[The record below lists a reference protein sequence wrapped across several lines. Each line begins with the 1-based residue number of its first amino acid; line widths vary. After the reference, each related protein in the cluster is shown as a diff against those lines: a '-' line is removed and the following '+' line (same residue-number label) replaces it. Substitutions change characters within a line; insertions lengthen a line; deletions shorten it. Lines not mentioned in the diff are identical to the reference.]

1 MSPPRI
7 VPPYPPMEARAVERL
22 PVGPEWQYE
31 PKWDGFR
38 CIGFRDGADVALQSK
53 SGQPLE
59 RYFPEIVDALRAVDA
74 DRFVVD
80 GELTMFVDS
89 EHSFDALLQR
99 IHPAA
104 TRVRELALAYP
115 AQYWLFD
122 MLVAPEGHVIVGD
135 PLERRRGE
143 LERFAKG
150 HVPVSSLLRVSPA
163 TRDLEKAEAWL
174 AESAG
179 AFDGVVAKLLD
190 RPYESG
196 TRDAMV
202 KIKRLRTADCVV
214 GGFRATASGD
224 GVGSLLLGLYDRDGL
239 LHYIGFTSA
248 FGAAERRSIYK
259 RLQPLIAAR
268 SFTGRAPGGPSR
280 WNRGKDTAWTP
291 VEPRLVLEVGFDR
304 VTGGRIRHGARALHW
319 RPDKPARSCTID
331 QLEARATGT
340 QA

>member
-1 MSPPRI
+1 MSAQRI
-7 VPPYPPMEARAVERL
+7 VPPYPPMEARSVERL

-38 CIGFRDGADVALQSK
+38 CLGFRDGGDVALQSK
-53 SGQPLE
+53 SGQRLE
-59 RYFPEIVDALRAVDA
+59 RYFPEVVDALRAVDA

-80 GELTMFVDS
+80 GELTVSVDS

-99 IHPAA
+99 IHPTA
-104 TRVRELALAYP
+104 TRVRELASTYP

-122 MLVAPEGHVIVGD
+122 LLVAPGGQDVAGD
-135 PLERRRGE
+135 SLQLRRRE
-143 LERFAKG
+143 LERFAEDYLPRSG
-150 HVPVSSLLRVSPA
+150 LIRVSPA
-163 TRDLEKAEAWL
+163 TRDVEEAEAWL
-174 AESAG
+174 AQSAG

-190 RPYESG
+190 RPYATG

-224 GVGSLLLGLYDRDGL
+224 GVGSLLLGLYDGHGL
-239 LHYIGFTSA
+239 LQYIGFASA
-248 FGAAERRSIYK
+248 FGAAERRSIYE
-259 RLQPLIAAR
+259 RLQPLVAER
-268 SFTGRAPGGPSR
+268 SFTGHTPGGPSR

-304 VTGGRIRHGARALHW
+304 VTGGRIRHGARPLRW
-319 RPDKPARSCTID
+319 RTDKASRSCTID
-331 QLEARATGT
+331 QLEAPRGGF
-340 QA
+340 